1 MRKCL
6 KIIVPAV
13 AGFVRVGLLAAL
25 LALPALSQVVGPLTT
40 QGDELYAQRGDLA
53 KAREALNKYQDAL
66 LAKEDPYSVY
76 WRLARVEYWVG
87 DHAATKDEKVK
98 VFGQGVYHGKK
109 AIALEPGK
117 PDGHYWLGV
126 NYGSYG
132 EVKGVLKSLSLVGPI
147 KDEMAKV
154 LAIDPAYEDGGADQL
169 LGRLYY
175 ELPGIAGGSNK
186 KSLEHLLKSKELG
199 PRVGLTR
206 VYLADTYLDMGQV
219 EKARAELESVLA
231 LEPDPRLI
239 PETAQEK
246 EMARKKLA
254 GKEFAK
260 K

>member
-1 MRKCL
+1 MKRSL
-6 KIIVPAV
+6 KAMIPVT
-13 AGFVRVGLLAAL
+13 AAL
-25 LALPALSQVVGPLTT
+25 ALFALLGALPARSQAIGPLTQ
-40 QGDELYAQRGDLA
+40 QGDDLYEQRGDLA
-53 KAREALNKYQDAL
+53 KARAALDKYQDAL
-66 LAKEDPYSVY
+66 LAKEGDYEVY
-76 WRLARVEYWVG
+76 WRMARVEYWIG
-87 DHAATKDEKVK
+87 DHAAAKDEKVK
-98 VFGQGVYHGKK
+98 LFGLGVYHGKK
-109 AIALEPGK
+109 AVALEPGK

-147 KDEMAKV
+147 KAEMNKV
-154 LAIDPAYEDGGADQL
+154 LAINQAYEDGGADQL

-206 VYLADTYLDMGQV
+206 IYLADTYLDMGEVQ
-219 EKARAELESVLA
+219 KAREELEYVIA
-231 LEPDPRLI
+231 MAPDPRLI
-239 PETAQEK
+239 PETTQEK

>member
-1 MRKCL
+1 MKNGV
-6 KIIVPAV
+6 KAPIPAAAV
-13 AGFVRVGLLAAL
+13 ALLVLLAAL
-25 LALPALSQVVGPLTT
+25 PALAQAPGPLTR
-40 QGDELYAQRGDLA
+40 QGDELYVERGDLA
-53 KAREALNKYQDAL
+53 KAKAALDKYQEALV
-66 LAKEDPYSVY
+66 AKESEYDVY
-76 WRLARVEYWVG
+76 WRMARVEYWIG
-87 DHAATKDEKVK
+87 DHAATKDDKGK
-98 VFGQGVYHGKK
+98 YFGLGVYHGKK

-154 LAIDPAYEDGGADQL
+154 LAIDPTYEDGGADQL
-169 LGRLYY
+169 LGRMYF
-175 ELPGIAGGSNK
+175 ELPGFVGGSNK
-186 KSLEHLLKSKELG
+186 KSLEHLLKSRDLG

-206 VYLADTYLDMGQV
+206 IYLADTYLDMGEV
-219 EKARAELESVLA
+219 AKARAELESVIA
-231 LEPDPRLI
+231 MEPDPRLL

>member
-1 MRKCL
+1 MTKQL
-6 KIIVPAV
+6 KV
-13 AGFVRVGLLAAL
+13 
-25 LALPALSQVVGPLTT
+25 LALITFVVLLPAFAAYAQETKSLTQ
-40 QGDELYAQRGDLA
+40 QGDDLYGLRGDLA
-53 KAREALNKYQDAL
+53 KANAALDKYQDAL
-66 LAKEDPYSVY
+66 LAKEGDYDVY
-76 WRLARVEYWVG
+76 WRMARVEYWLG

-98 VFGQGVYHGKK
+98 LFGLGVYHGKK

-147 KDEMAKV
+147 KGEMNKV

-175 ELPGIAGGSNK
+175 ELPGFFGGSDK

-206 VYLADTYLDMGQV
+206 IYLADTYLDLGEVQ
-219 EKARAELESVLA
+219 KAREELEYVIA
-231 LEPDPRLI
+231 IEPDPRLI

-246 EMARKKLA
+246 EMAKKKLS
-254 GKEFAK
+254 GKEFAQK
-260 K
+260 